1 MKQNITIKLKLAG
14 LDCANCARKI
24 EDKVNQ
30 LNEVSEATLNFST
43 STLVLTLNKE
53 ADKET
58 VIEVIKTLV
67 QQLEPHVVVTEMA
80 GQVEVSSEALRHNIQ
95 MLADEKTEI
104 HKMNQVMREYWSLAL
119 GTLIFM
125 IAVVTDQ
132 PLLFFVSYVLIGYE
146 VLLTAIKNIMQKEMF
161 DENFLMTIATVGA
174 FAIGEYAEGV
184 AVMLFYEV
192 GEMFQSYA
200 VNYSR
205 RSITALLDI
214 KAPFANVLKGK
225 KVEMVAPELVN
236 VDDVIVI
243 KPGERVPLDGV
254 VIEGSGF
261 VDTKALTGESVPRE
275 LSEGESILS
284 GYVNQN
290 ALLKVHVLK
299 RYEDSTV
306 SKILELVEHASSRKA
321 KSEKFMTKIARYYTP
336 IVVVVASLLAV
347 VPTLFNPASA
357 STWVYRALV
366 FLVVSCPC
374 AIVVSVPL
382 SFFAGLGGASK
393 LGVLIK
399 GGNYLEALANV
410 QTVVLDKTG
419 TLTKGVFNVTKI
431 HALHF
436 TNDEFLRYAAYAE
449 SQSHHPIA
457 TSILEAYHQDIVLEH
472 LNDYEEIAGHGI
484 KAVVNGHD
492 VLIGNEKLMARYH
505 ISSMTVKSIGT
516 VLHLSVDGRYEG
528 YMIISDKLK
537 SSSQQAIKELKALG
551 VSKVVMLTGDRDK
564 VAQAVGQEVGVDLIH
579 SELLPQDKVMHV
591 ENLLSDNN
599 SNVLFVGDGLNDA
612 PVLARADIG
621 VAMGGIGSDAAIE
634 AADVVIMNDD
644 LLGLVAGIKKA
655 KQTHRILWQ
664 NIIFAFGIKILVM
677 SLGALG
683 MASMWAAVFA
693 DVGVTLIAVLNS
705 IRILQNK
712 K

>member
-58 VIEVIKTLV
+58 VIEAIKTLV

-80 GQVEVSSEALRHNIQ
+80 GQVENPSEALCHNIQ
-95 MLADEKTEI
+95 MSPDEKSGI
-104 HKMNQVMREYWSLAL
+104 HKVNQVMREYWSLAL
-119 GTLIFM
+119 GTFIFT

-205 RSITALLDI
+205 RSIAALLDI

-225 KVEMVAPELVN
+225 KVEVLAPELVN
-236 VDDVIVI
+236 VDDVILI

-254 VIEGSGF
+254 IIEGNGF

-284 GYVNQN
+284 GYLNQN
-290 ALLKVHVLK
+290 ALLKVRVLK

-347 VPTLFNPASA
+347 LPTLFNPASA

-419 TLTKGVFNVTKI
+419 TLTKGVFKMTKI
-431 HALHF
+431 HALHL
-436 TNDEFLRYAAYAE
+436 THDEFLSYAAYAE

-457 TSILEAYHQDIVLEH
+457 TSILEAYQQDIVLEH

-505 ISSMTVKSIGT
+505 ISSMAVKSIGT

-528 YMIISDKLK
+528 YMIISDELK
-537 SSSQQAIKELKALG
+537 SSSKQAIKELKALG
-551 VSKVVMLTGDRDK
+551 VSKVVMLTGDRDE
-564 VAQAVGQEVGVDLIH
+564 VAQAIGQEVGVDLIH

-591 ENLLSDNN
+591 EKLLSDHT

-655 KQTHRILWQ
+655 KQTRRILWQ
-664 NIIFAFGIKILVM
+664 NIIFAFGVKLLVM